1 MSRVDEIK
9 ARLEKS
15 KNGASDAAWMYWP
28 AGEDIAYLLAELAR
42 REAQVECY
50 EEGLKYISKAVAYLD
65 QSMCRRVI
73 KACSEIASEA
83 LAKGK
88 AILDDHK
95 GRD

>member
-1 MSRVDEIK
+1 MSRVDEIREQLNK
-9 ARLEKS
+9 ATYKVDVL
-15 KNGASDAAWMYWP
+15 DV
-28 AGEDIAYLLAELAR
+28 AYLLAELSK